1 MVGKVT
7 PDTMMSAS
15 RIPALLGL
23 SKYSTRN
30 DELQLSIDTL
40 RGIEREQKHIEA
52 ADWGSRLEPIILRE
66 AALRLEL
73 RALELDHPIARYHPD
88 LPLCCSLD
96 GTADGGG
103 QVITTDP
110 DVGIYVIGQD
120 SITLD
125 GTGVLEAKLT
135 SHWPEDVPALE
146 RGPLQLQAQMD
157 IIQAKWGAVCVLY
170 QGTELRVFLFAP
182 HARTLGAI
190 SHAVLDFERRMQAF
204 RDTGATDW
212 YPPSDPADIDRMH
225 PVAVEE
231 RIALPASA
239 EQLIEDMRK
248 AQQEIEDWHTKK
260 AIAETA
266 LKAMLGSFTEG
277 TVGQHLVR
285 WPMRNYKAVPEHTK
299 VVPAKEAYSV
309 RQSTLAIKELKS
321 GK

>member
-23 SKYSTRN
+23 SRYRTRN
-30 DELQLSIDTL
+30 DELQLSIDAI
-40 RGIEREQKHIEA
+40 RGVEREEKHIEA

-66 AALRLEL
+66 AALRLQL
-73 RALELDHPIARYHPD
+73 RALELDHPIARYHSD

-110 DVGIYVIGQD
+110 EVGIYVVGQD
-120 SITLD
+120 SITID

-135 SHWPEDVPALE
+135 SHWPEDVPNLE

-182 HARTLGAI
+182 HPLTVSSI
-190 SHAVLDFERRMQAF
+190 SHAVLDFERRLQAF
-204 RDTGATDW
+204 RDTGAADW
-212 YPPSDPADIDRMH
+212 YPPADQADVDRMH
-225 PVAVEE
+225 PVAVDQ
-231 RIALPASA
+231 RIALPATA
-239 EQLIEDMRK
+239 EQLIEDVRK

-260 AIAETA
+260 NSAETA

-277 TVGQHLVR
+277 TVGKHLVR
-285 WPMRNYKAVPEHTK
+285 WPMRHYKAVPASTK
-299 VVPAKEAYSV
+299 QIPAKEAYSV
-309 RQSTLAIKELKS
+309 RQSTLAIKELKN
-321 GK
+321 G